1 MTNQKREATNLL
13 VHYLSMALSS
23 NNVAVDNELRNE
35 MGQIVDLIVSAA
47 VSDIEAKFA
56 LTQPQQQVVPAS
68 TGERLAVARN
78 ALDVAAE
85 ALGTVKPD
93 FWPGWI
99 VYLLGK
105 MEDSVSPDQFE
116 DAIAALRDEF
126 QKRVE
131 TGNW

>member
-1 MTNQKREATNLL
+1 MTNHKREATGLL
-13 VHYLSMALSS
+13 VHYLSMALTS
-23 NNVAVDNELRNE
+23 NNIAVDNELRTE
-35 MGQIVDLIVSAA
+35 MGQIVDLIVQAA
-47 VSDIEAKFA
+47 VNEIESKLA
-56 LTQPQQQVVPAS
+56 LEQPQPQRTPTS